1 MTAESPKNI
10 ADFWASKEAVK
21 GRLGLGGKK
30 RGAVQ
35 RTVESQ
41 GGAEG
46 LLPFDRWFR
55 ERR

>member
-1 MTAESPKNI
+1 MAAESPKNI

-46 LLPFDRWFR
+46 LLHLV
-55 ERR
+55 